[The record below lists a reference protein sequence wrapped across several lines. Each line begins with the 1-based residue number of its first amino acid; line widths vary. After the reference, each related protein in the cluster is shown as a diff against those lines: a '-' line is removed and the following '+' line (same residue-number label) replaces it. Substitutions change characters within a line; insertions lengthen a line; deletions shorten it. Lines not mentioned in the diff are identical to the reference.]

1 MNELKPEDVMRA
13 LAWYEVVCKNIGS
26 VTVPSNE
33 LQAIAAL
40 LREKDALIE
49 DYRQELGRTRVA
61 LNDAR
66 RDCAVSE
73 QNHYE
78 CKKEL
83 EEMSDDILDS
93 VRAERDRYKAES
105 KQYQSAMLEKDAEI
119 ERLKNSIT
127 FQVVMPDEKMESI
140 KAECL
145 KRVDELGNQRWISVK
160 DRFPEPYEG
169 VLVWGKDT
177 GGVRWGMYS
186 PYHSIWKDG
195 TISHWMQLPEPPETK
210 DDFPNCK
217 ISGCEAARK
226 DCHIDCPYG
235 KENSHGSK

>member
-1 MNELKPEDVMRA
+1 MNELKPEDVMKA
-13 LAWYEVVCKNIGS
+13 LECCSAEISTRENCSVCPMGGKRDCMTILYR
-26 VTVPSNE
+26 E
-33 LQAIAAL
+33 ALAL
-40 LREKDALIE
+40 LREKDATLEMCAETIE
-49 DYRQELGRTRVA
+49 RQ
-61 LNDAR
+61 D
-66 RDCAVSE
+66 
-73 QNHYE
+73 
-78 CKKEL
+78 KEL
-83 EEMSDDILDS
+83 
-93 VRAERDRYKAES
+93 A
-105 KQYQSAMLEKDAEI
+105 QKDAEI

-127 FQVVMPDEKMESI
+127 FQVVMPDEKMEEI